1 MQNLSK
7 CDCECNQG
15 CKSDRYLGIKKQF
28 IQNRVFS
35 KLILACEG
43 ETSNTTETSI
53 NDKKV

>member
-43 ETSNTTETSI
+43 ETSNTTETSL